1 MLTHDAARR
10 IAANIAKLPELL
22 GRPAQPMV
30 RLIPNEPEALIEWDK
45 CSARSDS
52 VISSLGLEI
61 TPEFQN
67 SEHNIMTRD
76 LGQHGYL

>member
-22 GRPAQPMV
+22 GRSAQPMV
-30 RLIPNEPEALIEWDK
+30 GLMPNEPEALIEWGK

-52 VISSLGLEI
+52 VISSLGR
-61 TPEFQN
+61 
-67 SEHNIMTRD
+67 TRIPT
-76 LGQHGYL
+76 LGARHHDKGPRTT